1 MILLIVVDT
10 APENYLQLV
19 VDRAVELLQEVENPP
34 PRDLYLMVAL
44 MSLEAETVFDL
55 MLVDDKQV
63 LLVEILV

>member
-34 PRDLYLMVAL
+34 PHDLYLMVAL
-44 MSLEAETVFDL
+44 MSLEVETVFDL

>member
-34 PRDLYLMVAL
+34 SRDLYLMVAL
-44 MSLEAETVFDL
+44 MSLEVETVFDL

>member
-19 VDRAVELLQEVENPP
+19 VDRAVELLQEVENPLP
-34 PRDLYLMVAL
+34 HDLYLMVAL
-44 MSLEAETVFDL
+44 MSLEVETVFDL